1 MILVLVPTFCLAIAI
16 FCLKDWAG
24 GEDLRTVFWWLGVI
38 VSGITLMTAGVDALQ
53 EHCNANIEIEINQ
66 IKMQE
71 LLNRMEFIDT
81 EKENVS
87 ASDLIKDISEWNQ
100 RVAQRHY
107 WQENPVTSWLLNPEI
122 TNSMQKIEMKVHSR
136 RRGAS

>member
-1 MILVLVPTFCLAIAI
+1 MILVLVPI
-16 FCLKDWAG
+16 FCMMIAMVLLRDWSD
-24 GEDLRTVFWWLGVI
+24 GEDLKTVLWWLAVI
-38 VSGITLMTAGVDALQ
+38 ISGIVLLMVGVTALQ
-53 EHCNANIEIEINQ
+53 ERVDANIEIEINQ

-100 RVAQRHY
+100 KVAQRHY
-107 WQENPVTSWLLNPEI
+107 WQENPLTSWLLNPEI